1 MERFFV
7 IFLKGLWIGGTLTVP
22 GVSGGTMAIVMG
34 VYEHL
39 LNAVDHLK
47 DRKNM
52 QFVITLGSGGLVGI
66 VALSGIVTW
75 LLKHHY
81 TAVSF
86 FFIGAVVGGIPAICR
101 EMRLSVFKWYQFFY
115 FLGGIVVV
123 LLIARLPGGIF
134 SLSLENSILMQ
145 VLGGVIAAVAL
156 VLPGISV
163 SHMLYVMGI
172 YESVM
177 GSIAGF
183 KLLLLIPFMSGMLLG
198 VFLTVKLVNLLL
210 NRFKTEIYFV
220 VLGFVLGS
228 VGEMAL
234 TLNKDSL
241 SIFHVLICIAGFL
254 PLWLLHKKHKAGA

>member
-115 FLGGIVVV
+115 FLGGIVV
-123 LLIARLPGGIF
+123 LR
-134 SLSLENSILMQ
+134 S
-145 VLGGVIAAVAL
+145 AV
-156 VLPGISV
+156 
-163 SHMLYVMGI
+163 
-172 YESVM
+172 E
-177 GSIAGF
+177 
-183 KLLLLIPFMSGMLLG
+183 
-198 VFLTVKLVNLLL
+198 
-210 NRFKTEIYFV
+210 
-220 VLGFVLGS
+220 
-228 VGEMAL
+228 
-234 TLNKDSL
+234 
-241 SIFHVLICIAGFL
+241 FHVLVDLTIDVVDRIGDLQRDLRHGAVVLSALQHHHTDLDLVAGIGFAVHQKTVQKRIFRHGAQIRREDQRHVADV
-254 PLWLLHKKHKAGA
+254 PSFFARRIDVLLHRLARDVDGDHIHGIRTLAHNVSRHRIHRIAVLQPFSVCSHK